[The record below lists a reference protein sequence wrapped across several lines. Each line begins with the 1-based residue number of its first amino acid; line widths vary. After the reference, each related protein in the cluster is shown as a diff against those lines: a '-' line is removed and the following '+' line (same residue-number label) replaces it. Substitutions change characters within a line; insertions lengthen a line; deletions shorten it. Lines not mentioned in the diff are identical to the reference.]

1 MQKLLLDNLR
11 ADLQQQKRELQ
22 QRLLRISKN
31 HRRPLESDS
40 KERATQ
46 LENQEVVDALGNE
59 AREELG
65 LISAALARISAGEFG
80 LCTDCGDSI
89 SEQRLLAFPQAE
101 KCIDC
106 ASLDEER
113 ERRAGQESVGLR

>member
-11 ADLQQQKRELQ
+11 ADLQQQERELK
-22 QRLLRISKN
+22 QRLLRIGKN
-31 HRRPLESDS
+31 QRRPLESDS
-40 KERATQ
+40 KERAIQ

-59 AREELG
+59 AQEELG
-65 LISAALARISAGEFG
+65 LISAALARIAAGEFG
-80 LCTDCGDSI
+80 LCTDCGNTI

-106 ASLDEER
+106 ASLDEEKQ
-113 ERRAGQESVGLR
+113 RRTG